1 MKILESY
8 KKMAKQLLIEQ
19 PVKFKDKEGNDHEID
34 MDTAKQ
40 YKVDIDGGD
49 SSDYKKAAVKAA
61 GLDKDDSDAKG
72 GDAPEKEPA
81 GKLGSGDFERDGG
94 EKSDKGGDTKK
105 VSSVDDDTY
114 DETEDA
120 MDNLRYSGT
129 PSDEPMMIKHLGDMV
144 DNFMSGNAS
153 DEDVDKAQEIVD
165 TLDNISQTNDE
176 DPEAFDKLG
185 MALQVGINQ
194 HKKLK
199 GDDKPEHP
207 ADAAYRKAHEPKG
220 IPRPSFARR
229 TGRELETITIDGKK
243 YKAVKESREG
253 LDNEHPKKHALRL
266 LYERIGGK

>member
-185 MALQVGINQ
+185 MALQIGINQ

-199 GDDKPEHP
+199 GESK
-207 ADAAYRKAHEPKG
+207 
-220 IPRPSFARR
+220 
-229 TGRELETITIDGKK
+229 TLEINGKK
-243 YKAVKESREG
+243 YRRVQEQKGTSKKYSLRET
-253 LDNEHPKKHALRL
+253 
-266 LYERIGGK
+266 YERIGGK

>member
-8 KKMAKQLLIEQ
+8 KKIAKSMLTEHTWDK
-19 PVKFKDKEGNDHEID
+19 KFGEPLPTLEDVMREADDKEKVYKTDKGKWAGNYDGDVEYFDDKEKASHWSQHGD
-34 MDTAKQ
+34 MDFDDDSKDDD
-40 YKVDIDGGD
+40 KKEPSGKLSGGD
-49 SSDYKKAAVKAA
+49 FD
-61 GLDKDDSDAKG
+61 
-72 GDAPEKEPA
+72 
-81 GKLGSGDFERDGG
+81 RDGG

-199 GDDKPEHP
+199 GESK
-207 ADAAYRKAHEPKG
+207 
-220 IPRPSFARR
+220 
-229 TGRELETITIDGKK
+229 TLEINGKK
-243 YKAVKESREG
+243 YRRVQEQKGTSKKYSLRET
-253 LDNEHPKKHALRL
+253 
-266 LYERIGGK
+266 YERIGGK

>member
-1 MKILESY
+1 MMKILKSY
-8 KKMAKQLLIEQ
+8 KKIAKSMLTEHTWDRKFGDSLPTLEDVMKENT
-19 PVKFKDKEGNDHEID
+19 VKFKDKDGKDHEID

-40 YKVDIDGGD
+40 YKKDVDGGD
-49 SSDYKKAAVKAA
+49 SSDYKKTAVKAA
-61 GLDKDDSDAKG
+61 GLDKDDKDSG
-72 GDAPEKEPA
+72 GDSGEKEPA
-81 GKLGSGDFERDGG
+81 GKLGGGDFDRDGG

-153 DEDVDKAQEIVD
+153 DEDVDKAQEIAD

-185 MALQVGINQ
+185 MALQVGIDQ

-199 GDDKPEHP
+199 GESK
-207 ADAAYRKAHEPKG
+207 
-220 IPRPSFARR
+220 
-229 TGRELETITIDGKK
+229 TLEINGKQ
-243 YKAVKESREG
+243 YKEVKEEKKVV
-253 LDNEHPKKHALRL
+253 KKHPLKEMF
-266 LYERIGGK
+266 ERISKD